1 MYQLN
6 NGYRAQKGWMKV
18 GANKEN
24 EPKVRTKLT
33 CVSSDRMLRMTSLRR
48 TVLICKIA
56 QLNVEHSF
64 FLSGR
69 VNKDYTMNS
78 CYLLS
83 RLCGTCCNS

>member
-48 TVLICKIA
+48 TVLVCKIA
-56 QLNVEHSF
+56 QPNVEYS
-64 FLSGR
+64 FLSER
-69 VNKDYTMNS
+69 VNKDYTTNC
-78 CYLLS
+78 CYLFS